1 MIKEILQS
9 NMQLREDQLKLAE
22 EHESV
27 LQDNYQLKIENEDL
41 RDRLHMIT
49 KDSNYTIE
57 YQSYLPVLDLE
68 EALEKSQSTND
79 VQSLKTLIMTYIS
92 LCKSRA

>member
-9 NMQLREDQLKLAE
+9 NMTLREDQLKLAE

-49 KDSNYTIE
+49 RDNNYTIE
-57 YQSYLPVLDLE
+57 YQSYLPVLELE
-68 EALEKSQSTND
+68 ESLQKSGTMD
-79 VQSLKTLIMTYIS
+79 DI
-92 LCKSRA
+92 